1 MPDDDARDPSSY
13 AAALGERLR
22 RVRAQQ
28 QLSLHDV
35 ERISQGRYKA
45 SVLGAYERGERAVS
59 VARLRAIADFY
70 RVPLSE
76 LIPRP
81 AGADE
86 AGRSHR
92 SGLSIDLSRLETR
105 DLPEGEPVG
114 RFVEAVK
121 VRRGDYNGRVITIR
135 DDDVRALAAILACTP
150 AELQQRLE
158 RAGVAREP
166 APAGRAGRAR

>member
-1 MPDDDARDPSSY
+1 MPDDDATEPSSY

-22 RVRAQQ
+22 RVRVQQ

-35 ERISQGRYKA
+35 ERISEGRYKA

-81 AGADE
+81 PGTE
-86 AGRSHR
+86 SGRSPR

-135 DDDVRALAAILACTP
+135 HDDVRALAAILACTP
-150 AELQQRLE
+150 AELQERRQ

-166 APAGRAGRAR
+166 ASAGRAGRAR

>member
-1 MPDDDARDPSSY
+1 MPDDDAREPSSY

-22 RVRAQQ
+22 RVRVQQ

-35 ERISQGRYKA
+35 ERISEGRYKA

-81 AGADE
+81 PGTE
-86 AGRSHR
+86 SGRSTR

-114 RFVEAVK
+114 RFVQAVK

-135 DDDVRALAAILACTP
+135 HDDVRALAAILACTP
-150 AELQQRLE
+150 AELQERLR

-166 APAGRAGRAR
+166 ASAGRAGRTR